1 MIIFAADTHR
11 GRVRE
16 YNEDCYHADPNAG
29 LWLVADGV
37 GGHTD
42 GELASAITSEVTT
55 DTYRRTG
62 NLVGAI
68 QAAHAAVL
76 EAIAERNG
84 VSNMGSTI
92 VAIAFKGMDYQ
103 IAWVGDSRAYLW
115 NGALTLLTR
124 DHSYVEALIDKG
136 AITPEEALHH
146 PKRNIITQCIG
157 ITAKEGLKVDSV
169 SGTLAPGEQILLCSD
184 GLNDEL
190 DQAKL
195 AAILARSSTPDTQVA
210 ELMQTALDA
219 GGRDNVT
226 VLIVATQR
234 DAAQSGND
242 VSTPQN
248 NAAVSSTPLSR
259 ADMTIV
265 QTTPVFDTGQT
276 GLLAA
281 HRGKVALLA
290 TVVVV
295 ALVIAAL
302 LWSV

>member
-55 DTYRRTG
+55 NTFRRTG
-62 NLVGAI
+62 DLVGAI

-76 EAIAERNG
+76 AAIAERHG

-92 VAIAFKGMDYQ
+92 VAIALQDLDYQ
-103 IAWVGDSRAYLW
+103 IAWVGDSRAYLY
-115 NGALTLLTR
+115 NGDLTLLTR

-136 AITPEEALHH
+136 AISQAEALHH
-146 PKRNIITQCIG
+146 PKRNVITQCIG

-169 SGTLAPGEQILLCSD
+169 SGTLAHGERILLCSD

-190 DQAKL
+190 AHAQIATLL
-195 AAILARSSTPDTQVA
+195 AQSNMPEHQVA
-210 ELMQTALDA
+210 ALMQAALDA

-226 VLIVATQR
+226 VLIVAAQQ
-234 DAAQSGND
+234 DAAHSDSG
-242 VSTPQN
+242 VRAPQTS
-248 NAAVSSTPLSR
+248 AAESSAPMSR
-259 ADMTIV
+259 ADMTMV
-265 QTTPVFDTGQT
+265 QTAPVLNTRQT
-276 GLLAA
+276 GLLATN
-281 HRGKVALLA
+281 RGKIMLAAGIVVTALVIVALLWA
-290 TVVVV
+290 V
-295 ALVIAAL
+295 
-302 LWSV
+302 